1 MNIHVNLTGDVAKT
15 IEEMIYRGRAA
26 SKSEAIR
33 LAVLEYRQK
42 LEESNKQE
50 KNGWLAL
57 AEKSLD
63 KVWNNKKDDEVW
75 SKY

>member
-1 MNIHVNLTGDVAKT
+1 
-15 IEEMIYRGRAA
+15 MIYRGRAA

>member
-1 MNIHVNLTGDVAKT
+1 MNIHVNLTGDVEET
-15 IEEMIYRGRAA
+15 IEQMIARGRAA
-26 SKSEAIR
+26 SKTEAIR
-33 LAVLEYRQK
+33 LAILEYREK
-42 LEESNKQE
+42 HLEGKKE
-50 KNGWLAL
+50 KFGWMAL